1 MIVKYDSLNRT
12 EPPEMFLCS
21 PSSTYS
27 DGRLTG
33 VIGGIIGTEAEEII
47 FNFNAQ
53 SELNLRINFP
63 VNAVDGDEYDYGSPS
78 LIINGEEGEGIYVED
93 ETVVLESGA
102 EIVVKTIVIDDP
114 NAARIEFTEKAYKS
128 IDNRKLIFV
137 KNIGYFSITHVDE
150 TKEERRHYKDITA
163 RSIEKELEQ
172 KEVPYIE
179 DGTYPFQTTSAK
191 DGLFDKLMQ
200 VIPSWTI
207 ETVDQEVS
215 SRYRTFEDV
224 GTDINCYSFMINDMQ
239 EAYECIFEF
248 DIVNRRISVFDKAN
262 YVHTTSIRL
271 SNSDVI
277 DTLKVSEDSED
288 LYTAIHVTGVNDLGI
303 APVNPLGGNTIYD
316 FSYYLDWMSPG
327 LRTKISEWAARV
339 EWEMG
344 QHFPNLNYKFYSAL
358 YYGTLEEVST
368 KQLNITAIDTQIDI
382 YRRCRGNIVAS
393 QAGEEEVT
401 EHTVDMTE
409 LYNEALEALG
419 GEAIVVDIED
429 QISDL
434 LNSIDELIATAESEK
449 ASLTEELETLEEIRD
464 SALQHINEIVSTL
477 SLTNILSESEYEELS
492 KYIYEANYNDEYIA
506 VTDSMDFNERMDQI
520 ELLYSRAA
528 EQLRRIS
535 RPKQDF
541 SVDVE
546 SFVFEKEFSD
556 WTEQLETGCLI
567 DVELEDNEIASLFLS
582 SITINYDDKS
592 MSLKF
597 GSRYDKYDTVSLF
610 EDVLGSVSKSANSI
624 NYIKDAIYPIKEGE
638 IDKLREAINN
648 ARDLSMAN
656 ALSAQNQAFVID
668 GAGITGKKVN
678 ENNPSGYDDEQVKMT
693 SNLIV
698 FTDDA
703 WQTCKVAIG
712 NIGDGK
718 YGINADT
725 IIGNLIIG
733 NDLIL
738 SGTLRAANDSFYLN
752 MDTGELR
759 MDKLWAEDI
768 EDAKDDMSGVMD
780 QKIEENNTSSKA
792 IIDGLQAQLDNLT
805 SNGIFSKF
813 TIESD
818 GVHIGYKSQDASQPG
833 GEIVIDGSTI
843 WFKIGENS
851 KAYINAAGF
860 NFDYGILT
868 TALTIGHENDGTET
882 DGEWTWMKSQSGHFR
897 LVYKG

>member
-1 MIVKYDSLNRT
+1 MIVKFDSLNRM
-12 EPPEMFLCS
+12 EPPALYLCGPNS
-21 PSSTYS
+21 KYS
-27 DGRLTG
+27 DAKLSD
-33 VIGGIIGTEAEEII
+33 VIGGLVDTEAEENI
-47 FNFNAQ
+47 FNFNAP
-53 SELNLRINFP
+53 SELNLR
-63 VNAVDGDEYDYGSPS
+63 VNYPENVFMGSEEDFDDSSIVIEDSSTDIYVDGSDIVIVDGATIVGKT
-78 LIINGEEGEGIYVED
+78 LIIDNTGPARVDCAINAYEA
-93 ETVVLESGA
+93 LE
-102 EIVVKTIVIDDP
+102 
-114 NAARIEFTEKAYKS
+114 
-128 IDNRKLIFV
+128 NRRLIFM
-137 KNIGYFSITHVDE
+137 KNIGYFVITHVEE
-150 TKEERRHYKDITA
+150 TNAGRTRYKDISA
-163 RSIEKELEQ
+163 QSVEKEIEQ
-172 KEVPYIE
+172 KEVPFIE
-179 DGTYPFQTTSAK
+179 DGTYPFSTV
-191 DGLFDKLMQ
+191 GLTEGMFDKIMSVL
-200 VIPSWTI
+200 PSWT
-207 ETVDQEVS
+207 VDHIDSEVAS
-215 SRYRTFEDV
+215 KYRTFEDV
-224 GTDINCYSFMINDMQ
+224 GLDLNCYSFMINDMQ
-239 EAYECIFEF
+239 DAYECIFEF
-248 DIVNRRISVFDKAN
+248 DIINRQVSVYDRAN
-262 YVHTTSIRL
+262 YVDSTSIRI
-271 SNSDVI
+271 SNNDVI
-277 DTLKVSEDSED
+277 NTLKISEDSED
-288 LYTAIHVTGVNDLGI
+288 LYTAINVSGDNDLGI
-303 APVNPLGGNTIYD
+303 AAVNPLGTNTIYD
-316 FSYYLDWMSPG
+316 FSHYLSWMSTS
-327 LRTKISEWAARV
+327 LRIKISGWMSDVRSAESAYLS
-339 EWEMG
+339 
-344 QHFPNLNYKFYSAL
+344 LNED
-358 YYGTLEEVST
+358 YYTELQSNSTLR
-368 KQLNITAIDTQIDI
+368 LNIEAIDTQISM
-382 YRRCRGNIVAS
+382 YKRCRDNVVAS
-393 QAGEEEVT
+393 QAGEDT
-401 EHTVDMTE
+401 ANEHTVDMTE
-409 LYNEALEALG
+409 LYNEAIEALG
-419 GEAIVVDIED
+419 GIAITV
-429 QISDL
+429 
-434 LNSIDELIATAESEK
+434 SIDEQIADLLTTIDGLISGAEAEKATAQAGLATSNSTLATLSASITSIIES
-449 ASLTEELETLEEIRD
+449 
-464 SALQHINEIVSTL
+464 L
-477 SLTNILSESEYEELS
+477 SLTSALTVDEYEELS
-492 KYIYEANYNDEYIA
+492 KFIFEGTYTDEYVTITDIMTYTEKFEQMKTLYDRA
-506 VTDSMDFNERMDQI
+506 VS
-520 ELLYSRAA
+520 
-528 EQLRRIS
+528 QLEKIS
-535 RPKQDF
+535 KPKQDF
-541 SVDVE
+541 TVDVE
-546 SFVFEKEFSD
+546 SFIFEKDFGE

-567 DVELEDNEIASLFLS
+567 DVEIDKDEVASLFLS
-582 SITINYDDKS
+582 SITVNYDDKS

-624 NYIKDAIYPIKEGE
+624 NYIKDTIYPIKEGE

-648 ARDLSMAN
+648 ARALSMAN

-768 EDAKDDMSGVMD
+768 ENAKDDMSGVVD

>member
-1 MIVKYDSLNRT
+1 MIVRYDSLNRT

-33 VIGGIIGTEAEEII
+33 VIGGIVGTEAEEII

-53 SELNLRINFP
+53 SDLNLRIYYP
-63 VNAVDGDEYDYGSPS
+63 VNVVDGDDFDYGRPS
-78 LIINGEEGEGIYVED
+78 LIINDENGEGIYIDE

-102 EIVVKTIVIDDP
+102 EIVVKTVVIDDP
-114 NAARIEFTEKAYKS
+114 TAARVEFTQKAYES

-150 TKEERRHYKDITA
+150 TKEGHKHYKDVNA
-163 RSIEKELEQ
+163 RSVEKELEQ

-179 DGTYPFQTTSAK
+179 DGTYPFSTTSAK
-191 DGLFDKLMQ
+191 EGLFDKIIS

-207 ETVDQEVS
+207 ETIDQEVS
-215 SRYRTFEDV
+215 TRYRTFEDV

-239 EAYECIFEF
+239 DAYECIFEF
-248 DIVNRRISVFDKAN
+248 DIINRRISVFDKSN
-262 YVHTTSIRL
+262 YVHQTSIRL

-277 DTLKVSEDSED
+277 DALKISEDSED
-288 LYTAIHVTGVNDLGI
+288 LYTAIHVSGVNDLGI

-316 FSYYLDWMSPG
+316 FSYYLDWMSPE
-327 LRTKISEWAARV
+327 LMVKISGWMDRI
-339 EWEMG
+339 EWERG
-344 QHFPNLNYKFYSAL
+344 HHFPTINYEFYSTL
-358 YYGTLEEVST
+358 YYTTLEQIST
-368 KQLNITAIDTQIDI
+368 TQLNISAVDTQIDI

-419 GEAIVVDIED
+419 GDVIVVDIED

-434 LNSIDELIATAESEK
+434 LNSIDGLIASAESEK
-449 ASLTEELETLEEIRD
+449 SSLTATLTTLEERRD
-464 SALQHINEIVSTL
+464 TALQQINEIVDSL
-477 SLTNILSESEYEELS
+477 SLTSILSQDEYEELS

-506 VTDSMDFNERMDQI
+506 VTDSMEFSERMDQMK
-520 ELLYSRAA
+520 LLYSRAA

-546 SFVFEKEFSD
+546 SFIFEKEFSD

-567 DVELEDNEIASLFLS
+567 DVEIKEDEIASLFLS

-597 GSRYDKYDTVSLF
+597 GSRYDKYDTASLF
-610 EDVLGSVSKSANSI
+610 NDVLGSVSKSANSI
-624 NYIKDAIYPIKEGE
+624 NYIKDAIYPIKDGE
-638 IDKLREAINN
+638 IDKLREAIEN
-648 ARDLSMAN
+648 ARALSMAN
-656 ALSAQNQAFVID
+656 ALSATNQAFVID
-668 GAGITGKKVN
+668 GAGITGRKVN
-678 ENNPSGYDDEQVKMT
+678 ENQPDGFDDKQVKIT

-698 FTDDA
+698 FTDDG

-712 NIGDGK
+712 DIGDGN

-738 SGTLRAANDSFYLN
+738 SGTLRSANDSFFLN

-759 MDKLWAEDI
+759 MDKLWAQDI
-768 EDAKDDMSGVMD
+768 EDAKGDMSDVID
-780 QKIEENNTSSKA
+780 QKIEENNTSSA
-792 IIDGLQAQLDNLT
+792 SIIEGLQTQFDNLLH
-805 SNGIFSKF
+805 NGIFSKF
-813 TIESD
+813 TIEQD
-818 GVHIGYKSQDASQPG
+818 GVHIGFKSQDASQPG

-843 WFKIGENS
+843 WFKIGDNN